1 MSTYSS
7 CFIFKLQTYIALLSL
22 LLTGSD
28 YHKTIKLVNM
38 SNNFFIIVSIAVICF
53 MIMIRSH
60 A

>member
-22 LLTGSD
+22 LLIGSD

>member
-22 LLTGSD
+22 LLTVSN

>member
-22 LLTGSD
+22 LLTVSD
-28 YHKTIKLVNM
+28 YHKTIKLVYM